1 MTERSTNGIIFLAT
15 WPAVA
20 AIVTMESILH
30 SLLFA
35 GEMVQPLVV
44 VVWRVA
50 SANNQPSSV
59 HRLCLVVVL
68 LLTICLAFGGGL
80 QTELVRREED
90 GRREDESSEDVR
102 ECEHPVV
109 CGVWCVLWTTSYTS
123 LTPSSFVFLPQVPD
137 GVPNPGENCELAS
150 RGTNTL
156 LNGTSA
162 SGGMSEQ
169 NTTDTVGLN
178 LACQQPG
185 LWGRAYTPG
194 WEVPYYLVA
203 LVGVLFGLQV
213 RVVPTHYSH
222 VSFEIESDHF
232 VNDVNRFSLSC
243 TAVRVTLTSPRSTL
257 SRLF

>member
-1 MTERSTNGIIFLAT
+1 MEEEKMK
-15 WPAVA
+15 AVK
-20 AIVTMESILH
+20 TCE
-30 SLLFA
+30 
-35 GEMVQPLVV
+35 
-44 VVWRVA
+44 
-50 SANNQPSSV
+50 SV
-59 HRLCLVVVL
+59 HTR
-68 LLTICLAFGGGL
+68 
-80 QTELVRREED
+80 
-90 GRREDESSEDVR
+90 
-102 ECEHPVV
+102 VV
-109 CGVWCVLWTTSYTS
+109 CGVWCVLWTTSDTPF
-123 LTPSSFVFLPQVPD
+123 TPSSFVFLPQVPD

-162 SGGMSEQ
+162 SSGGTSEQ

-178 LACQQPG
+178 LACQKPG
-185 LWGRAYTPG
+185 SWGRAYTPG

-232 VNDVNRFSLSC
+232 VNNVNRFSLSC
-243 TAVRVTLTSPRSTL
+243 TAVRVTQTSPRSTL